1 MAKKV
6 VLPWELKADFAMK
19 AWASNHRGFLY
30 ALREKYGATA
40 ALEIF
45 EKVQKGDRVK
55 NLTNTIRTSFK
66 LKGNDAA
73 TLGEVIDRWDELTK
87 TEYTILER
95 SPTINRRQVTQCPFK
110 TGYED
115 ISRWSLSLFTMVGKT
130 INPEATLERPKAMCA
145 GDPYCEYVWKL
156 KESTQLKE
164 AEDHMTEEVV
174 IPWKLKY
181 DFAMDGWISNH
192 KGHLYA
198 IREEYG
204 AAAAI
209 GMYDRFCKM
218 GDRIKN
224 LTNTLLKIFKIEGND
239 AEAIGQW
246 FDIYH
251 ELFGAEYTT
260 LESSNTLVRVRITKC
275 PFKTEPKDLSDWDL
289 GFTNMIVKTIN
300 PKATF
305 ERPKAMCAGDPYC
318 EEVYELKDD

>member
-1 MAKKV
+1 MAKSV
-6 VLPWELKADFAMK
+6 VIPWELKYDFAMK
-19 AWASNHRGFLY
+19 IWASNHRGFLY

-45 EKVQKGDRVK
+45 EKVQKGDRLK
-55 NLTNTIRTSFK
+55 NLTNTIRTIFK

-73 TLGEVIDRWDELTK
+73 TLGEVIDRWDELTR

-95 SPTINRRQVTQCPFK
+95 SPTINRRKVTQCPFK

-115 ISRWSLSLFTMVGKT
+115 ISRWSLTLFDIMGKI
-130 INPEATLERPKAMCA
+130 INPKATLERPKAMCA

-156 KESTQLKE
+156 EESIQLKE
-164 AEDHMTEEVV
+164 AADHMTEEVV

-209 GMYDRFCKM
+209 GMYERFCKM
-218 GDRIKN
+218 GDRLKN

-239 AEAIGQW
+239 LEAIEKW
-246 FDIYH
+246 WNIFY
-251 ELFGAEYTT
+251 ELIGIESTI
-260 LESSNTLVRVRITKC
+260 LERSPTINRRRVTKC
-275 PFKTEPKDLSDWDL
+275 PHKTEPKDISDWDL
-289 GFTNMIVKTIN
+289 PFANMITMTIN
-300 PKATF
+300 PKVTF
-305 ERPKAMCAGDPYC
+305 KRPKAMCAGDPYC